1 MMPDLP
7 NVGME
12 RDLEQ
17 FKEYFENPEFR
28 TDGLNYI
35 QLWLFEVLVYM
46 NYGSKDYTNLI
57 MLMP

>member
-17 FKEYFENPEFR
+17 FKVSQKIKIKIFF
-28 TDGLNYI
+28 I
-35 QLWLFEVLVYM
+35 FF
-46 NYGSKDYTNLI
+46 
-57 MLMP
+57 